1 MQDIRSYLEKLR
13 IQCAE
18 CEIIR
23 DLGTD
28 PKKRELFTTQPRLD
42 HRGEELPDKELL
54 SAT

>member
-18 CEIIR
+18 WRSSVISRLIPRSES
-23 DLGTD
+23 
-28 PKKRELFTTQPRLD
+28 FSTQPRLD